1 MSRHVAYVPDVFAL
15 CVYDPGRATGI
26 AQGVFRSLATERA
39 TLRRAVA
46 KRAVRMSVLNA
57 PVTEQGHYLARI
69 WRDFRFRMVVEY
81 GVPESCVWLAV
92 EDFNLRQMA
101 VDLAPVEV
109 FASLRTAQRV
119 PLTDG
124 WHDDVREGG
133 LLRWS
138 ASQAKTHAT
147 DARMRD
153 WGLWSLACE
162 ADRRGGTRLLGDHA
176 RDATRHLALGV
187 SLGLQGKLVA

>member
-1 MSRHVAYVPDVFAL
+1 MVPDVFAL

-46 KRAVRMSVLNA
+46 KRAVRMSVLDA

-69 WRDFRFRMVVEY
+69 WRDFRFRMTVEY
-81 GVPESCVWLAV
+81 GVPERYVLLVV

-119 PLTDG
+119 PVTNG
-124 WHDDVREGG
+124 WHDDVEPDR
-133 LLRWS
+133 LIRPS
-138 ASQAKTHAT
+138 ASEAKTHAT
-147 DARMRD
+147 DVRMRE
-153 WGLWSLACE
+153 WGLWGPACA

-176 RDATRHLALGV
+176 RDASRHLALGV
-187 SLGLQGKLVA
+187 NKVLQGKWVG